1 VTNDAKGSDY
11 TYGGGDKNKICLKL
25 GGAAKL
31 AGWVTAQAHDARAPT
46 AAHVRAR
53 QKARGHGASN
63 LNEAGGTPE
72 QFLERKRKAQ
82 RRGSQLGVSLTSLSL
97 QAQLAGHGQ
106 TPSGGSAVTIKSG
119 RLNPAFSRWAMSYPI
134 VWDDCAAT
142 VTRSSRTSPRSSSV
156 P

>member
-31 AGWVTAQAHDARAPT
+31 AGWVTAQAHDARAP
-46 AAHVRAR
+46 AA
-53 QKARGHGASN
+53 K
-63 LNEAGGTPE
+63 EAGGTPE
-72 QFLERKRKAQ
+72 QFLERKRKAR

>member
-31 AGWVTAQAHDARAPT
+31 AGWATAQAHD
-46 AAHVRAR
+46 
-53 QKARGHGASN
+53 
-63 LNEAGGTPE
+63 AGGTPE

-82 RRGSQLGVSLTSLSL
+82 RRGSQPGVSLTSLSL
-97 QAQLAGHGQ
+97 QAQLADHGQ
-106 TPSGGSAVTIKSG
+106 TPNGGSAATTKSG

-156 P
+156 L